1 MVFFVCNRNLQQ
13 LDECGDAGLHL
24 ACIGVGI
31 VGFQEEVG
39 DIQLAAEAV
48 HLLTLDSISVAGGQ
62 RQVEDTVD

>member
-1 MVFFVCNRNLQQ
+1 MRMYRDLQQ
-13 LDECGDAGLHL
+13 LDKCGDTGLHR

-39 DIQLAAEAV
+39 DIQLAAEVV

-62 RQVEDTVD
+62 RQVENAID